1 MSLLYSVSA
10 PLSFGEGLG
19 VRLPQ
24 ETISKTENKTVILN
38 TKFEIIPLK
47 LEYFIA
53 KRLITAKDH
62 KSSISAPIIK
72 IAIIAIALGM
82 IMMIVSI
89 ATGIG
94 LQQKI
99 RQKVSAFNGHIIISG
114 YNDNNSDVST
124 KPISIQQS
132 FYPNFKNVDGIQ
144 HVQAVASKAGIIRT
158 ESAFEGIIFKGV
170 GNDYQTENLK
180 EYLTE
185 GRLPN
190 FKSNLN
196 EEVLISQYLCN
207 RLGLKLG
214 DKFVTYFMKENDE
227 GFNLRN
233 FKIVGI
239 YNSGF
244 QEFDASYVIGDIRH
258 LQRINKWKP
267 DQIGAFEVFVNN
279 FTQIEPIGQQVYQE
293 TSSILDSQTIVEKYY
308 YIFEWLKLFDF
319 NIIIILIVM
328 IAVSTINMV
337 VALLVLIL
345 ERTQMIGILK
355 SLGAN
360 NWSIRKVFL
369 YNAAY
374 LIGRG
379 LLWGNVIGIGLLLI
393 QKYFGI
399 IKLNPES
406 YYVNVAPVDINLFYI
421 FLLNIGTVVI
431 CLLVLL
437 IPSFIITKITPSK
450 SIRFE

>member
-1 MSLLYSVSA
+1 
-10 PLSFGEGLG
+10 
-19 VRLPQ
+19 
-24 ETISKTENKTVILN
+24 LN
-38 TKFEIIPLK
+38 TEIEIIPLK

-82 IMMIVSI
+82 IMMIVSV

-99 RQKVSAFNGHIIISG
+99 RQKVSAFNGHIIISS
-114 YNDNNSDVST
+114 YNDNQSDVST
-124 KPISIQQS
+124 KPISIYQK
-132 FYPNFKNVDGIQ
+132 FYPKFNDVDGIN
-144 HVQAVASKAGIIRT
+144 HVQAVAGKGGIIRT
-158 ESAFEGIIFKGV
+158 ETAFEGVIFKGI
-170 GNDYQTENLK
+170 GKDYKSDNLQEYLVQGKLPNLK
-180 EYLTE
+180 A
-185 GRLPN
+185 
-190 FKSNLN
+190 NLN
-196 EEVLISQYLCN
+196 EEVIISEYLAN
-207 RLGLKLG
+207 RLGLKLN
-214 DKFVTYFMKENDE
+214 DNFVTYFMKEDND
-227 GFNLRN
+227 GYNLRN

-244 QEFDASYVIGDIRH
+244 QEFDANYVIGDIRH
-258 LQRINKWKP
+258 IQRINKWKP
-267 DQIGAFEVFVNN
+267 HEVGSFEVFIDD
-279 FTQIEPIGQQVYQE
+279 FDQIDLKGQQVYEE
-293 TSSILDSQTIVEKYY
+293 TSSTLDSKTIKEKFY

-319 NIIIILIVM
+319 NIIVILIVM

-360 NWSIRKVFL
+360 NWNIRKIFI
-369 YNAAY
+369 YNSFY
-374 LIGRG
+374 LITKG
-379 LLWGNVIGIGLLLI
+379 LFWGNLIGISLLLL

-406 YYVNVAPVDINLFYI
+406 YYVNEAPVDINLFYI
-421 FLLNIGTVVI
+421 LLLNIGTIAI

-437 IPSFIITKITPSK
+437 IPSYIITKISPSK
-450 SIRFE
+450 AIRFD

>member
-1 MSLLYSVSA
+1 
-10 PLSFGEGLG
+10 
-19 VRLPQ
+19 
-24 ETISKTENKTVILN
+24 LN
-38 TKFEIIPLK
+38 TEIEIIPLK

-82 IMMIVSI
+82 IMMIVSV

-99 RQKVSAFNGHIIISG
+99 RQKVSAFNGHIIISS
-114 YNDNNSDVST
+114 YNDNQSDVST
-124 KPISIQQS
+124 KPISIYQK
-132 FYPNFKNVDGIQ
+132 FYPKFNDVDGIN
-144 HVQAVASKAGIIRT
+144 HVQAVAGKGGIIRT
-158 ESAFEGIIFKGV
+158 ETAFEGVIFKGI
-170 GNDYQTENLK
+170 GKDYKSDNLQEYLVQGKLPNLK
-180 EYLTE
+180 A
-185 GRLPN
+185 
-190 FKSNLN
+190 NLN
-196 EEVLISQYLCN
+196 EEVIISEYLAN
-207 RLGLKLG
+207 RLGLKLN
-214 DKFVTYFMKENDE
+214 DNFVTYFMKEDND
-227 GFNLRN
+227 GYNLRN

-244 QEFDASYVIGDIRH
+244 QEFDANYVIGDIRH
-258 LQRINKWKP
+258 IQRINKWKP
-267 DQIGAFEVFVNN
+267 HEVGSFEVFIDD
-279 FTQIEPIGQQVYQE
+279 FDQIDLKGQQVYEE
-293 TSSILDSQTIVEKYY
+293 TSSTLDSKTIKEKFY

-319 NIIIILIVM
+319 NILVILIVM

-360 NWSIRKVFL
+360 NWNIRKIFI
-369 YNAAY
+369 YNSFY
-374 LIGRG
+374 LITKG
-379 LLWGNVIGIGLLLI
+379 LFWGNLIGISLLLL

-406 YYVNVAPVDINLFYI
+406 YYVNEAPVDINLFYI
-421 FLLNIGTVVI
+421 LLLNIGTIAI

-437 IPSFIITKITPSK
+437 IPSYIITKISPSK
-450 SIRFE
+450 AIRFD

>member
-1 MSLLYSVSA
+1 M
-10 PLSFGEGLG
+10 
-19 VRLPQ
+19 
-24 ETISKTENKTVILN
+24 N

-72 IAIIAIALGM
+72 IAITAIALGM
-82 IMMIVSI
+82 IMMIISI
-89 ATGIG
+89 ATGMG

-124 KPISIQQS
+124 KPISINQS
-132 FYPNFKNVDGIQ
+132 FYPKFKNVDGIT

-158 ESAFEGIIFKGV
+158 ETAFEGVIFKGV
-170 GNDYQTENLK
+170 GKDYEMTNLK
-180 EYLTE
+180 EYLVE

-190 FKSNLN
+190 FKANLN
-196 EEVLISQYLCN
+196 EEVLISQYLAN
-207 RLGLKLG
+207 RLGLKLN
-214 DKFVTYFMKENDE
+214 DKFVTYFMKENSE
-227 GFNLRN
+227 GYNLRN
-233 FKIVGI
+233 FNIVGI

-258 LQRINKWKP
+258 VQRINKWKP
-267 DQIGAFEVFVNN
+267 NEIGSFEVFVDD
-279 FTQIEPIGQQVYQE
+279 FKQIEQKGQQVYAE
-293 TSSILDSQTIVEKYY
+293 TSSTLDTQTIVEKFY

-319 NIIIILIVM
+319 NIIVILIVM

-355 SLGAN
+355 SIGAN
-360 NWSIRKVFL
+360 NWTVRKIFL

-379 LLWGNVIGIGLLLI
+379 LLWGNIVGIGFLLL

-406 YYVNVAPVDINLFYI
+406 YYVNEAPVDINLFYI
-421 FLLNIGTVVI
+421 LLLNIGTVAI

>member
-1 MSLLYSVSA
+1 MN
-10 PLSFGEGLG
+10 
-19 VRLPQ
+19 
-24 ETISKTENKTVILN
+24 TEI
-38 TKFEIIPLK
+38 EIIPLK

-82 IMMIVSI
+82 IMMIVSV

-99 RQKVSAFNGHIIISG
+99 RQKVSAFNGHIIISS
-114 YNDNNSDVST
+114 YNDNQSDVST
-124 KPISIQQS
+124 KPISIYQK
-132 FYPNFKNVDGIQ
+132 FYPKFNDVDGIN
-144 HVQAVASKAGIIRT
+144 HVQAVAGKGGIIRT
-158 ESAFEGIIFKGV
+158 ETAFEGVIFKGI
-170 GNDYQTENLK
+170 GKDYKSDNLQEYLVQGKLPNLK
-180 EYLTE
+180 A
-185 GRLPN
+185 
-190 FKSNLN
+190 NLN
-196 EEVLISQYLCN
+196 EEVIISEYLAN
-207 RLGLKLG
+207 RLGLKLN
-214 DKFVTYFMKENDE
+214 DNFVTYFMKEDND
-227 GFNLRN
+227 GYNLRN

-244 QEFDASYVIGDIRH
+244 QEFDANYVIGDIRH
-258 LQRINKWKP
+258 IQRINKWKP
-267 DQIGAFEVFVNN
+267 HEVGSFEVFIDD
-279 FTQIEPIGQQVYQE
+279 FDQIDLKGQQVYEE
-293 TSSILDSQTIVEKYY
+293 TSSTLDSKTIKEKFY

-319 NIIIILIVM
+319 NIIVILIVM

-360 NWSIRKVFL
+360 NWNIRKIFI
-369 YNAAY
+369 YNSFY
-374 LIGRG
+374 LITKG
-379 LLWGNVIGIGLLLI
+379 LFWGNLIGISLLLL

-406 YYVNVAPVDINLFYI
+406 YYVNEAPVDINLFYI
-421 FLLNIGTVVI
+421 LLLNIGTIAI

-437 IPSFIITKITPSK
+437 IPSYIITKISPSK
-450 SIRFE
+450 AIRFD

>member
-1 MSLLYSVSA
+1 
-10 PLSFGEGLG
+10 
-19 VRLPQ
+19 
-24 ETISKTENKTVILN
+24 
-38 TKFEIIPLK
+38 
-47 LEYFIA
+47 
-53 KRLITAKDH
+53 
-62 KSSISAPIIK
+62 
-72 IAIIAIALGM
+72 M
-82 IMMIVSI
+82 IMMMVSI

-124 KPISIQQS
+124 TPVSKKQN
-132 FYPNFKNVDGIQ
+132 FYPKFTSVDGIA
-144 HVQAVASKAGIIRT
+144 HIQAVASKAGIIRT
-158 ESAFEGIIFKGV
+158 ETAFEGIIFKGV
-170 GNDYQTENLK
+170 GADYDTANLK
-180 EYLTE
+180 EYLVA

-190 FKSNLN
+190 FKSTLN
-196 EEVLISQYLCN
+196 EEVLISQYLAN
-207 RLGLKLG
+207 RLGLKNN
-214 DKFVTYFMKENDE
+214 DKFVTYFMKENGE
-227 GFNLRN
+227 GYNLRN
-233 FKIVGI
+233 FKIVGV

-244 QEFDASYVIGDIRH
+244 QEFDATYVIGDIRH
-258 LQRINKWKP
+258 VQRINKWKP
-267 DQIGAFEVFVNN
+267 DQVGAFEVFVND
-279 FTQIEPIGQQVYQE
+279 FTQIEQKGQEVYQE
-293 TSSILDSQTIVEKYY
+293 TSSTLDSQTIVEKYY
-308 YIFEWLKLFDF
+308 YIFEWLKLFDV
-319 NIIIILIVM
+319 NILVILIVM

-360 NWSIRKVFL
+360 NWSVRKIFL

-379 LLWGNVIGIGLLLI
+379 LLWGNGIGLTLLLL

-406 YYVNVAPVDINLFYI
+406 YYVNEAPVDINLFYLL
-421 FLLNIGTVVI
+421 LLNIGTIVV
-431 CLLVLL
+431 CLVVLL
-437 IPSFIITKITPSK
+437 IPSYIITKITPSK